1 MTSPNAGTFRDHNRM
16 WTSGVRLVLQV
27 MLAVLA
33 LALLGACA
41 KTTPLASLPT
51 AQAPQWK
58 PGDFWEFSG
67 KSRSAYALASR
78 MEVKSVGEEIVLV
91 GDGDPAKLLRLDKD
105 FSVRESNGTLLQYSV
120 ASGKDAYVFFPLAVG
135 ETRTFTQSTGTKKG
149 SQTYTNTVSVEAAE
163 EITVPAGTFK
173 SFRIRV
179 NKKNDTGWS
188 GVYQMWYAPEVGYF
202 VRIVDTHNNVVV
214 LEKFGSRK

>member
-1 MTSPNAGTFRDHNRM
+1 MTSPSTGTSCNHC
-16 WTSGVRLVLQV
+16 RLLAPRLRVVLHGL
-27 MLAVLA
+27 LAILA

-67 KSRSAYALASR
+67 KSRSAFALASR
-78 MEVKSVGEEIVLV
+78 MEVKSVGDEIVLV
-91 GDGDPAKLLRLDKD
+91 GDGDSAKLLRLDKD

-173 SFRIRV
+173 AFRIRV

-202 VRIVDTHNNVVV
+202 VRIVDTHNNSVV

>member
-1 MTSPNAGTFRDHNRM
+1 MTSLNAGPSRSHPRVCGPRM
-16 WTSGVRLVLQV
+16 RRAFQGVLVI
-27 MLAVLA
+27 LA
-33 LALLGACA
+33 LTLLGACA

-67 KSRSAYALASR
+67 KSRSAFALASR

-91 GDGDPAKLLRLDKD
+91 GDGDPAKTARLDKD
-105 FSVRESNGTLLQYSV
+105 LSVRESTGTLLQYSV
-120 ASGKDAYVFFPLAVG
+120 GSGKDAYVFFPLAVG

-173 SFRIRV
+173 AFRIRV

>member
-1 MTSPNAGTFRDHNRM
+1 MR
-16 WTSGVRLVLQV
+16 VVLHGL
-27 MLAVLA
+27 LAILA

-67 KSRSAYALASR
+67 KSRSAFALASR

-135 ETRTFTQSTGTKKG
+135 EARTFTQSTGTKKG

-173 SFRIRV
+173 AFRIRV

-202 VRIVDTHNNVVV
+202 VRIVDTHNNSVV